1 MKQSTHKDILLLS
14 GKRKSIF
21 IATSIIFI
29 IFFVYF
35 YLIIDNGIKTDIQMH
50 ASMAHSFVT
59 HQDRLTPNFLYYFL
73 VALASGFTES
83 YPTYYWASIF
93 LVSAAVTAKFF
104 LNHSYI
110 IKYTNIQPH
119 WTIAWGLSF
128 AMLFVTSLPGWDFFF
143 SQHFYLGQL
152 TPNVWHNSTTIFVM
166 PFAMLLF
173 FQSYELL
180 FTNTDHSNKRLLIY
194 VTLLIVINA
203 LIKPSFLF
211 TLLPSVFIFFCIN
224 NFSGYAKT
232 KPVQLLP
239 YLFGIIFI
247 AAEYYIIFKL
257 NYASSVAERISND
270 DGKATIILAPFEVW
284 RYYSDNPLSATFTS
298 LFFPLLYLIISKGN
312 PLKNKLVQFAL
323 VNFIVGFGIWI
334 LFAEEGA
341 RKFHANFIWQ
351 VVITTYLLF
360 FSLLL
365 NLINDI
371 KSSKLSRNKQ
381 FIIGSAFLL
390 HFIWGIIYW
399 VEIILLKRYY

>member
-1 MKQSTHKDILLLS
+1 MKQSIQKYLHILS
-14 GKRKSIF
+14 SKRKNIF
-21 IATSIIFI
+21 LAASIIFI

-50 ASMAHSFVT
+50 ASMAHSFAT

-73 VALASGFTES
+73 VALASGYS
-83 YPTYYWASIF
+83 KNYPTYYWASIF
-93 LVSAAVTAKFF
+93 LVSAAVTAKFC

-110 IKYTNIQPH
+110 SKYANIQPH
-119 WTIAWGLSF
+119 WTIDWGLSF
-128 AMLFVTSLPGWDFFF
+128 AMLFLIPLPGWDFFF

-173 FQSYELL
+173 FQSHEQL
-180 FTNTDHSNKRLLIY
+180 FSKSAQHSKSLLIY
-194 VTLLIVINA
+194 ITLLIVINA

-257 NYASSVAERISND
+257 NYASSVAEP
-270 DGKATIILAPFEVW
+270 AAW
-284 RYYSDNPLSATFTS
+284 Q
-298 LFFPLLYLIISKGN
+298 KGF
-312 PLKNKLVQFAL
+312 QMMM
-323 VNFIVGFGIWI
+323 
-334 LFAEEGA
+334 E
-341 RKFHANFIWQ
+341 RQ
-351 VVITTYLLF
+351 LLF
-360 FSLLL
+360 WLHSKYG
-365 NLINDI
+365 DI
-371 KSSKLSRNKQ
+371 TQ
-381 FIIGSAFLL
+381 ITP
-390 HFIWGIIYW
+390 
-399 VEIILLKRYY
+399 